1 MEFFMDRLL
10 ILLVVIGTVALASR
24 PRLARLRREDAPA
37 GAYTPLH
44 GVAQPGKPALLYFTT
59 EQCAQCKYQQAPI
72 LEQLGRQVDVAIHKL
87 DAIEQEALTRLFGIM
102 TVPATVVLDAQLKPV
117 AESPINQSPIN
128 LFLRQRR
135 QTPLYFL
142 IHPLIG

>member
-1 MEFFMDRLL
+1 MDRLL
-10 ILLVVIGTVALASR
+10 ILLVVIGTVALACGAFR
-24 PRLARLRREDAPA
+24 LAARRRLARLRGEDAPA
-37 GAYTPLH
+37 AAHTPLH

-102 TVPATVVLDAQLKPV
+102 TVPATVVLDAHLKPV
-117 AESPINQSPIN
+117 AVNHGLAP
-128 LFLRQRR
+128 LVKLRAQVEDV
-135 QTPLYFL
+135 
-142 IHPLIG
+142 IG